1 MIYTKKD
8 IGIGQ
13 ITKLNDLSIETR
25 SRTLLVEHVIHRS
38 TEISAP
44 RAWRIDPEER
54 LEKLGMENFPSS
66 RSLRKRNKP
75 VGQRATDKENSISS
89 PPSLETLYF
98 FQLANEICTP
108 DKIFSARIQ
117 L

>member
-1 MIYTKKD
+1 M
-8 IGIGQ
+8 
-13 ITKLNDLSIETR
+13 
-25 SRTLLVEHVIHRS
+25 
-38 TEISAP
+38 
-44 RAWRIDPEER
+44 
-54 LEKLGMENFPSS
+54 EKLGMENFPSS
-66 RSLRKRNKP
+66 RPLRKRNKP
-75 VGQRATDKENSISS
+75 VGQRATDKENSISPP